1 MTDCQKTIKESFS
14 IKGKGLH
21 TGAEV
26 IANFRPAP
34 VNTGYIFKR
43 VDIDGQPEI
52 PALAENVVDTA
63 RGTVLAKGE
72 AVVSTI
78 EHSLAALYALGI
90 DNCYIEVDGPEIPIL
105 DGSAKIFT
113 EAILKAGVKEQQEA
127 FKRYFEVK
135 EKIVFKDED
144 KDSEIIILPDNQ
156 FSLNVQIGYESNVLF
171 NQYAVLDDLKDFP
184 DQIASCKTF
193 VFLHEIEF
201 LLKNNLVKGGDLSNA
216 LVIID
221 REVTQDELDRL
232 ADLFNQPHV
241 KVKPQGVLNN
251 TELLFD
257 NEMARHKLLD
267 VIGDLALCGQPIK
280 GRVIATRPGHK
291 TNTDAA
297 RVIRKAIK
305 QAEKAIPVCNL
316 NQEPLFDINDIKKML
331 PHRPPFL
338 LVDKVM
344 CIEGNTIV
352 SAKNVTMNE
361 PFFVGHFPEE
371 PVMPG
376 VLIVEAMAQSG
387 GLLVLNQIDDPSKYS
402 TYFLKIDNVKFRR
415 KVIPGDTLIFKVE
428 MTSPIRRGCANM
440 RGLAYV
446 GENVVTEAEFM
457 AQIVKNK

>member
-1 MTDCQKTIKESFS
+1 MTDCQKTLKESFTL
-14 IKGKGLH
+14 KGKGLH

-26 IANFRPAP
+26 TTNFRPAP
-34 VNTGYIFKR
+34 VNTGYVFKR
-43 VDIDGQPEI
+43 VDIDGHPEI
-52 PALAENVVDTA
+52 PALAENVVDTS
-63 RGTVLAKGE
+63 RGTVIAKGD
-72 AVVSTI
+72 VSVSTV

-90 DNCYIEVDGPEIPIL
+90 DNCYIEIDGPEVPIL
-105 DGSAKIFT
+105 NGSAMPIT
-113 EAILKAGVKEQQEA
+113 EGILKAGIYEQQEA

-135 EKIVFKDED
+135 EKIIFKDED
-144 KDSEIIILPDNQ
+144 KDSEIILLPDDQ

-171 NQYAVLDDLKDFP
+171 NQYAVLDDLADFAT
-184 DQIASCKTF
+184 QIAPCKTF
-193 VFLHEIEF
+193 VFLREIEF
-201 LLKNNLVKGGDLSNA
+201 LLANNLVKGGDLSNA

-241 KVKPQGVLNN
+241 EVKPQGVLNN

-297 RVIRKAIK
+297 RLIRKEIK
-305 QAEKAIPVCNL
+305 LAEKAIPVCNL
-316 NQEPLFDINDIKKML
+316 KQEPLFDVVAIRKML

-352 SAKNVTMNE
+352 SVKNVTMNE

-387 GLLVLNQIDDPSKYS
+387 GILVLNQLEDPEKYS

-415 KVIPGDTLIFKVE
+415 KVVPGDTLIFKVE

-446 GENVVTEAEFM
+446 GEHVVTEAEFM